1 MTGSPFIRVCRLSA
15 ALWMLAAV
23 PTGLVA
29 AEPSKAAAPKGK
41 DPNERICETQSV
53 LGSRLATRRVCAT
66 RAEWA
71 ERRLRERDIVER
83 TQVQRCVIN
92 PSTGVCP

>member
-1 MTGSPFIRVCRLSA
+1 M
-15 ALWMLAAV
+15 MAAV
-23 PTGLVA
+23 PAGLA
-29 AEPSKAAAPKGK
+29 AAGPSKTAVPKGK

-71 ERRLRERDIVER
+71 ERRARERDIVER